1 MMKKIILVVGI
12 ALMVSFYGYAQRE
25 GVTRRWTIEELT
37 AEAKKLNWNSE
48 DEVCFWGEYRKMT
61 YTTLDSI
68 HANNVIFEK
77 SFCTCIE
84 AKKDFKRLRDKMLLL
99 PWASEFW
106 VVDKWTIVIYFE
118 NYGVYLRREDTEV
131 EIQFLPFFGD

>member
-1 MMKKIILVVGI
+1 MKKLILVVGI
-12 ALMVSFYGYAQRE
+12 ALMTSFYGYAQRE

-37 AEAKKLNWNSE
+37 TEAKKLNWNSE

-118 NYGVYLRREDTEV
+118 NYGVYLRREDTKV

>member
-1 MMKKIILVVGI
+1 MKKLILVVGI
-12 ALMVSFYGYAQRE
+12 ALMTSFYGYAQRE
-25 GVTRRWTIEELT
+25 GVTRRWTIEEPT
-37 AEAKKLNWNSE
+37 TEAKKLNWNSE

-118 NYGVYLRREDTEV
+118 NYGVYLRREDTKV